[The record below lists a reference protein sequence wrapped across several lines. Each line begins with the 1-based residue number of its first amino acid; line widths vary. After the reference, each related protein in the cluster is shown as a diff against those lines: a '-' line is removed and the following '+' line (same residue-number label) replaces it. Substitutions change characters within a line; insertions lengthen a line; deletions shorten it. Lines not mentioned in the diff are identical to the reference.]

1 MGLDRI
7 DEVATVARHP
17 LNDEFAWV
25 PPRPPFRCITPLQ
38 AEAYD
43 ELGYFVMEDVFD
55 PETVADMVAEI
66 DPFEREFEAMLRQ
79 SEGGK
84 AFIARV
90 DEITF
95 TTHIVTRSER
105 LRHLVSSAPLIDV
118 CGDLIGSDVRLYW
131 DQAVYKKPG
140 TAASFPWH
148 QDNGYAFLE
157 PQQYLTCWIALT
169 DATEDNGCPWV
180 VPGMHRKGTLRH
192 HMTDT
197 GLVCFE
203 ETSEATSAP
212 VRAGG
217 MVVFSSLTPHCTGP
231 NRTDEAR
238 KAYIVQYAPSGASV
252 ILGPSRTEASRT
264 TADAP
269 ERQFQVLMNGQ
280 PVS

>member
-1 MGLDRI
+1 M
-7 DEVATVARHP
+7 ATVVRHP
-17 LNDEFAWV
+17 LNDDFAWV
-25 PPRPPFRCITPLQ
+25 PRRPPFRSITPLQ

-55 PETVADMVAEI
+55 PETVADIVKEI

-105 LRHLVSSAPLIDV
+105 LRHLVSSSPLTDV
-118 CGDLIGSDVRLYW
+118 CADLIGPDVRLYW

-180 VPGMHRKGTLRH
+180 VPGMHRMGTLRH

-203 ETSEATSAP
+203 ETSVGTSAP

-238 KAYIVQYAPSGASV
+238 KAYIVQYAPRGASV
-252 ILGPSRTEASRT
+252 VFGRSRQEASST

-269 ERQFQVLMNGQ
+269 ERQFPVLMNGR